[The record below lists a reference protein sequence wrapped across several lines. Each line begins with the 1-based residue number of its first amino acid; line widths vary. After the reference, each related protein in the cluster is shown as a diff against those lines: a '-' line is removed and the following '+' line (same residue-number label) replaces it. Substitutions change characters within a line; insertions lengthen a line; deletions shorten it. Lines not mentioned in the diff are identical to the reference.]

1 MQIDENDNSDRKFV
15 SVEKYKRFATEK
27 VKTSYFIGFY
37 PGGCILDDAN
47 EPDPILYLHTSKGRS
62 QMRTLESSIPIVN
75 PLMIDKA
82 YRLLGLSSTINA
94 PSMLINHTWNV

>member
-47 EPDPILYLHTSKGRS
+47 EPNPILYLHTSKGRS
-62 QMRTLESSIPIVN
+62 QMRTLESSIPVYTNLVGIE
-75 PLMIDKA
+75 D
-82 YRLLGLSSTINA
+82 
-94 PSMLINHTWNV
+94 H